1 MDLKFKKMPNYMN
14 GNSKQEHELHLTVMH
29 PCLLSI
35 LPGSVW
41 HRYVHMYGYAFYMSL
56 YHLCLRAR
64 KPCLPYRLQI
74 SG

>member
-35 LPGSVW
+35 LPGSV
-41 HRYVHMYGYAFYMSL
+41 
-56 YHLCLRAR
+56 
-64 KPCLPYRLQI
+64 
-74 SG
+74 